1 MRGET
6 MSYIPKSNFFISGEG
21 KLDVKPKKGWT
32 VQEQKFHELL
42 LVDIGINGKYKLVQ
56 SVKDV
61 ELLTDKSMRLIFV
74 DTNGDQVA
82 IMEIISQGI
91 CKLISKGGKMVVRA
105 CEGDTHNEAHAKF
118 KLRDRNDFHH
128 EFHHDILFS
137 EIESD
142 SDG

>member
-1 MRGET
+1 
-6 MSYIPKSNFFISGEG
+6 MSYFPKSNFFISGEG

-32 VQEQKFHELL
+32 AQEQKFYELL
-42 LVDIGINGKYKLVQ
+42 LVDIGLHGKYKLVQ
-56 SVKDV
+56 SVEEVKSI
-61 ELLTDKSMRLIFV
+61 TDKSMHLIFV
-74 DTNGDQVA
+74 DTDGDQVA
-82 IMEIISQGI
+82 IMEIISQGL

-105 CEGDTHNEAHAKF
+105 CGGDTHNEAHAKF
-118 KLRDRNDFHH
+118 KLRDRNGFHH